1 LNTIMQRT
9 VLTCLLA
16 ALPAVSSAAAPAVKL
31 IAEVKGFASPESVAT
46 DGKLYYVS
54 NVGKDLKPTAKD
66 GDGFISRM
74 GLGGEDLE
82 LRFIEGLN
90 APKGMLVH
98 QEMLLV
104 CDVDVLLGFD
114 LATRKKTLEI
124 SFAKDGVE
132 FLNDICAATGGR
144 FFVSATDKNTI
155 YLVDPKD
162 GSAKPLTLDKKPN
175 GPNGLEFVEVD
186 GDSYLLVAEWGGGEK
201 PDGLIQAYQLDGSL
215 LKGEW
220 QEPDDDF
227 PVKPGYK
234 DGIALYTVD
243 GQPRGVLHS
252 DWVDF
257 KPGGKVLLLK
267 EEEALIALPLPG
279 APLGGPADF
288 HFCAKTSVLALPCML
303 DGRVLLVQLK
313 PARPEPVEAPPPAGE
328 GESS

>member
-1 LNTIMQRT
+1 MKTTAL
-9 VLTCLLA
+9 LFFLA
-16 ALPAVSSAAAPAVKL
+16 ALPAVCAAAPPTVKL

-54 NVGKDLKPTAKD
+54 NVGAEVKPTTKD

-82 LRFIEGLN
+82 LRFIDGLN

-98 QEMLLV
+98 DNLLLV
-104 CDVDVLLGFD
+104 CDIDVLLGFE
-114 LATRKKTLEI
+114 LSTREKKLEI

-132 FLNDICAATGGR
+132 FLNDICAAPGGR
-144 FFVSATDKNTI
+144 FFVSATDKNTV

-162 GSAKPLTLDKKPN
+162 GTAKPLALDNKPN
-175 GPNGLEFVEVD
+175 GPNGLELVEMED
-186 GDSYLLVAEWGGGEK
+186 ERFLLVAEWGGGEK
-201 PDGLIQAYQLDGSL
+201 PDGLIQAYQLDASL

-220 QEPDDDF
+220 QKPDEDYPF
-227 PVKPGYK
+227 KPGYK
-234 DGIALYTVD
+234 DGIALYVVD
-243 GQPRGVLHS
+243 GQPRGILHS

-257 KPGGKVLLLK
+257 KTGGKVLGLM
-267 EEEALIALPLPG
+267 EEEGPITLPLPG
-279 APLGGPADF
+279 GPLGGPADF

-313 PARPEPVEAPPPAGE
+313 PAKPEPVPMPPPTPATGE
-328 GESS
+328 R